1 MKECENK
8 SDFSGFDFSFLKDNG
23 YDFIFL
29 SGSGGK
35 IVFL

>member
-8 SDFSGFDFSFLKDNG
+8 FDFSGFDFSFLKDNR

-29 SGSGGK
+29 GGSGEK

>member
-8 SDFSGFDFSFLKDNG
+8 FDFSGFDFSFLKDNG

-29 SGSGGK
+29 SESGGK

>member
-1 MKECENK
+1 MQECENK
-8 SDFSGFDFSFLKDNG
+8 FDFSGFDFSFLIDNG

-29 SGSGGK
+29 SENEEK